1 MASVKMAVVTNLAHK
16 TNAHIQ
22 FLLFYHNLPLYVKH
36 TTFKRALLAEANI

>member
-16 TNAHIQ
+16 TNAHIR

-36 TTFKRALLAEANI
+36 TTFKWALFAEANV